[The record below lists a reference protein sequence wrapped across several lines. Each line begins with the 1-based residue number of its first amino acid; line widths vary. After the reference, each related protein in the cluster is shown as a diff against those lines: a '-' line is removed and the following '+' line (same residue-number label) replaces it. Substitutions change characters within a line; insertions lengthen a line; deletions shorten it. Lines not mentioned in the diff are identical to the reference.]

1 MHRYDPAR
9 QRLALGLAGL
19 AGLVDA
25 TGFVVAGGY
34 FTSFMSGNTTRMGVE
49 LVERPALALAPL
61 GLIAAFLAGVVVG
74 AVVGRRFAGRHK
86 RVLLGLVA
94 GVLTAGA
101 GLLAAGYPVPF
112 LALSAMAMGLA
123 NNVFVRAGEVTV
135 VNFWASWCPPCRREM
150 PVFEEAQAKFPD
162 VVVVLVNQGESVQQA
177 RAFLESNGLNL
188 TDVLIDP
195 ASDAM
200 RATGSR
206 GLPATL
212 FFDAQGRMVD
222 SHLGEITLPS
232 LTDKMLSH
240 FGPFEN

>member
-61 GLIAAFLAGVVVG
+61 GLIACFLTGVIAG
-74 AVVGRRFAGRHK
+74 ALAGRRFRGRHK

-94 GVLTAGA
+94 MLLGSGTA
-101 GLLAAGYPVPF
+101 LLAAGLPVLF

-123 NNVFVRAGEVTV
+123 NNVFSRDGEVTV
-135 VNFWASWCPPCRREM
+135 GVTYMTGALVRFGQGMAARLAGEPLPGARGYGVLWSALALGAAAGGGLCLLAPVWAAGAAALASLGLWG
-150 PVFEEAQAKFPD
+150 F
-162 VVVVLVNQGESVQQA
+162 
-177 RAFLESNGLNL
+177 AFGVE
-188 TDVLIDP
+188 
-195 ASDAM
+195 
-200 RATGSR
+200 R
-206 GLPATL
+206 
-212 FFDAQGRMVD
+212 
-222 SHLGEITLPS
+222 
-232 LTDKMLSH
+232 
-240 FGPFEN
+240 